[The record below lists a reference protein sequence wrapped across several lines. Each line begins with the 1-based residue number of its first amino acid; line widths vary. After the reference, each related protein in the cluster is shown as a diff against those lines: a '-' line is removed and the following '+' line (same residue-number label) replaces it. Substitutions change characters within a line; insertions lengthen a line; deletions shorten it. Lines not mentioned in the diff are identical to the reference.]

1 MKGGD
6 RVKKQVLTRQDIQ
19 KVLLARINKG
29 KVAAIII
36 SVLIIICVILYPIHL
51 INYLN
56 GTPYDYTD
64 SRSIIDFSP
73 TAVMIIFPILMIILI
88 VTLINGY
95 FIDLYK
101 IKKGKFNITEETLWD
116 KEKTTETTPIIYY
129 SYRIRFFSHSQKFN
143 LLHFPYVSV
152 PVEEDVYKYSRKGD
166 RFYVVTLISK
176 GKPKKKNTL
185 AYHMKYYEI
194 KTD

>member
-1 MKGGD
+1 MK
-6 RVKKQVLTRQDIQ
+6 KKVLTRQDIQ
-19 KVLLARINKG
+19 KDLLAKINKAN
-29 KVAAIII
+29 VAVIII
-36 SVLIIICVILYPIHL
+36 SVLIIIGVTLYPIHL

-64 SRSIIDFSP
+64 SRSIIDFPP
-73 TAVMIIFPILMIILI
+73 TAVMIIIPVFTIILI
-88 VTLINGY
+88 VTLINCY
-95 FIDLYK
+95 FIDIYK

-129 SYRIRFFSHSQKFN
+129 SHGIRFSSHSQKFN
-143 LLHFPYVSV
+143 LLHFLYVSV

-176 GKPKKKNTL
+176 RKPKRTTTL
-185 AYHMKYYEI
+185 AYHTKYYEI